1 MQRAEKFSINV
12 TREDLDQFGDVMM
25 HAINQLELTLEVMSN
40 IYDVLWSAV
49 SKADRLEQEAE
60 KNPCDNCTEPC
71 PNNEKGKAEKRL
83 REEKPHMV
91 PPVEE
96 MKTMTVK
103 ELLQMAAEAGE

>member
-12 TREDLDQFGDVMM
+12 TREDMDQFGAVMM

-49 SKADRLEQEAE
+49 GRADHLERAEEMNLCEDCEGPCVIYERTKAA
-60 KNPCDNCTEPC
+60 KNQQ
-71 PNNEKGKAEKRL
+71 
-83 REEKPHMV
+83 EEKMREV

-103 ELLQMAAEAGE
+103 DLLRMAAEA